1 MRGDKERGMMKS
13 KLKGGSE
20 ASLVRLAVR
29 VEGGNRGNTV
39 GSRMRMRD
47 RIPIEDFSSPTP
59 NRITPATLTA
69 CDRYG
74 LVKLAGENEDKSR
87 QKRKTQRGI
96 GSGKTQG
103 CSSEQTDVRECVHI
117 IVNEYVCT

>member
-20 ASLVRLAVR
+20 ASLVRLVVR

-47 RIPIEDFSSPTP
+47 RIPIEDFPSPTQTGSP
-59 NRITPATLTA
+59 QLR
-69 CDRYG
+69 
-74 LVKLAGENEDKSR
+74 SR
-87 QKRKTQRGI
+87 FVI
-96 GSGKTQG
+96 
-103 CSSEQTDVRECVHI
+103 DMVW
-117 IVNEYVCT
+117 

>member
-59 NRITPATLTA
+59 KTKEKNPARNWKWKDPRLF
-69 CDRYG
+69 
-74 LVKLAGENEDKSR
+74 
-87 QKRKTQRGI
+87 I
-96 GSGKTQG
+96 GT
-103 CSSEQTDVRECVHI
+103 
-117 IVNEYVCT
+117 N